1 MGGGEVAALPN
12 FEEVRQ
18 RIGGGG
24 RRLRAAEGRG
34 RKEAQAAAARLGL
47 QSS

>member
-1 MGGGEVAALPN
+1 MIRAVGGGEVAALPN

-24 RRLRAAEGRG
+24 RRSEIKIRLLLLGYCDIVT
-34 RKEAQAAAARLGL
+34 RK
-47 QSS
+47 